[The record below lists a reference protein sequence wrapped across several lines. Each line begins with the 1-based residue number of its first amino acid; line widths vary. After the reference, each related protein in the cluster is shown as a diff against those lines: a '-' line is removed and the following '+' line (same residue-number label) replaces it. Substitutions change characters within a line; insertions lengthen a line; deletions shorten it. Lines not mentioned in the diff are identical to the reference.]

1 MHVDTTSTGQ
11 SGSPALVTSSMFFYA
26 TGEIFSKAF
35 DPQSWAM
42 INGPLATISFL
53 VSITAGI
60 FALHQRLSK
69 RKRS

>member
-1 MHVDTTSTGQ
+1 MDAPSNGTP
-11 SGSPALVTSSMFFYA
+11 GSPALVTSSMFFYA

-35 DPQSWAM
+35 DPHSWAM
-42 INGPLATISFL
+42 INGPLSTISFL
-53 VSITAGI
+53 ISITAGI